1 MAAEKS
7 RKIFGQ
13 MKSFLDKY
21 TTSNQYYMNL
31 IELGDV
37 EESDTLGA
45 ALHREAVKGN
55 RRALKKILQSAICVD
70 YPNDKGQSPLF
81 CACARNVENTALLL
95 LRHGANPNEK
105 SFDGLTPTHAVCY
118 MANVRLLG
126 KLIEVGADLRLHD
139 NEGKTVRDWAE
150 LNPDPGARNRMIDFL
165 DRTHV
170 YAMTFCGDS
179 VSLDRFTK
187 YARRAHQKTSLMEIM
202 KMKTGSD
209 TSFNNLKRV
218 HSMGFGKVYLGSDQ
232 SGGIISV
239 IPMISEL
246 VLYAVDDTR
255 FETGSVSYMEKMTWL
270 KTTVTVKQ
278 VNPDVQHSDGIDLL
292 ITDAEY
298 LGKIRHPNVLL
309 LMAICQSVNF
319 DSLMLVFENIKNCNL
334 FHFLH
339 EKGHRMTYSQEMNLV
354 LQVSSAMEFIHSQS
368 LIHCGLSSLAIY
380 LVSENYIK
388 VGNFEFM
395 VESIKA
401 NMGRISS
408 VSSVPHGQNL
418 YNWMAPELI
427 AGKSPCFSS
436 DVYSFCSIVW
446 ELFSGEL
453 PWRDYQPEAI
463 RQKVVDSGKTLNLN
477 VARLPL
483 KLRTLV
489 GYGLVHRH
497 DERLQKFTNILE
509 WLSPDTYGTDS
520 KGKNRSANFATQRKQ
535 SSSSSHS
542 SSAADDDMAAWTQD
556 NLCFSTRASSLE
568 HGDSSLVEKPAT
580 LSDSETRNSLEL
592 SVEQSNDI
600 LLDDSDSNSPSPVT
614 NKMTRDLKVKPASH
628 FSHQWPLLKS
638 NPGSACLLHHEA
650 NKLGS
655 CGDGERAS
663 TLPSDFI
670 SHSQQKT
677 PKDCSVNE
685 ADTPPKNYV
694 KTLTS
699 SFQQRLN
706 QHRLRQAILKGS
718 MAPKGST
725 DSESLSELGPN
736 DSSLNKDTT
745 KLSSVDLGNLSS
757 TPVVKCS
764 STPKCSDTNPA
775 KPQLPLVSDSVV
787 NRARNALCELYGDH
801 NKGDNNKGDYKRLK
815 VVPKVKTNL
824 VVTDDRSR
832 HQAFLDE
839 LQLVHSRIVSSS
851 GADYQ
856 SPIIQVC
863 EKNPS
868 DSGIGPSCP
877 KSDVPAEGAK
887 ESSILDGFGDSML
900 NSLTEGFLDDS
911 FWDLLPASQK
921 PEHVGDAGK
930 HDFVDAAGRTKEVD
944 AADKQ
949 EDCNV
954 AVGQSAVKACGDKIM
969 YPHAA
974 EHKDVTTSSQPDLH
988 TGKLNQT
995 FSYQTSHYDTLTSVT
1010 QETSETLYPEGRQV
1024 SNIEVLKKSESGG
1037 DNLGEDVNMKAG
1049 DFGSEF
1055 DFLEYYIDDDFD
1067 YTEKPPAFV
1076 TPGVDSRQL
1085 IESTLGCTTNKEAD
1099 FRQLSTLGRYAD
1111 TEVDSRQRSTLGHY
1125 ADTEA
1130 DSRQQST
1137 LGHYADT
1144 EADSRQRSTLGH
1156 YADTEVDSRQWST
1169 LGCTID
1175 AKQECDAITREQQEK
1190 ASSSAWIFEKPPI
1203 VPCKF
1208 PTNSN
1213 GGLHRGNMSQSALT
1227 DEDKVT
1233 RFPPKRSKSEK
1244 DVVQQQVQVSV
1255 CPRSPLFMRA
1265 GNTTS
1270 KVRDGVPAKTLT
1282 KASTSASVRYG
1293 HSDPSLSC
1301 SGVEVDKR
1309 NVLDKDDDTLVEVDG
1324 ASLEEDVLHNKNIEP
1339 VTPVERPAEREDQ
1352 TSAAKAIFVTT
1363 AQTQTNSSTFSN
1375 NIAIGQDQTSAAKAI
1390 FVTTAQTQANSSTFS
1405 NNIATGQSSMP
1416 QFAGR
1421 TNDDDDADIWVS
1433 TQLRYI
1439 QEKIQR
1445 RKNKIDMAGSDD
1457 DIANDIDSELN
1468 KSSSDGTEQRKQ
1480 LGRWNA
1486 PENLEEDPVLNFE
1499 AQTEEQEYVA
1509 WGQGVSCGEL
1519 QRVISE
1525 SEEKKSVATSTTG
1538 LHSKK
1543 HKQKSSHPHHRK
1555 SKEDRISADITQGR
1569 LETRPPSILRKNGQH
1584 GNICRETGPPSALT
1598 RMRSNLSTS
1607 HGSRSADRVISFKD
1621 LRESEDPPCPDVKEL
1636 AGPSRP
1642 VMEETLLT
1650 RTRPVP
1656 AERSLVDHGHYS
1668 STVTT
1673 WLERHNF
1680 EDTSTLNSPQLCKDK
1695 KPVSRQVNKLCQEAS
1710 TSNSKQS
1717 IPSKAS
1723 TDRPVTSQRKCCR
1736 LTHESTSQHS
1746 LTKKLNRS
1754 LLPEEDLVQKDADHL
1769 NGLLSRVKTSETLA
1783 KTSLTNCSTNEH
1795 YVTFQ
1800 LETPMKQ
1807 QSKATNAM
1815 KRSSTGLHR
1824 FYIPRDMWSNGCK
1837 TRLDVRTSPTHPDCQ
1852 RVTTTAL
1859 NTRTGEIE
1867 TLMDQTICSDR
1878 LRTTIQID

>member
-1 MAAEKS
+1 
-7 RKIFGQ
+7 
-13 MKSFLDKY
+13 
-21 TTSNQYYMNL
+21 
-31 IELGDV
+31 
-37 EESDTLGA
+37 
-45 ALHREAVKGN
+45 
-55 RRALKKILQSAICVD
+55 
-70 YPNDKGQSPLF
+70 
-81 CACARNVENTALLL
+81 
-95 LRHGANPNEK
+95 
-105 SFDGLTPTHAVCY
+105 
-118 MANVRLLG
+118 
-126 KLIEVGADLRLHD
+126 
-139 NEGKTVRDWAE
+139 
-150 LNPDPGARNRMIDFL
+150 
-165 DRTHV
+165 
-170 YAMTFCGDS
+170 
-179 VSLDRFTK
+179 
-187 YARRAHQKTSLMEIM
+187 
-202 KMKTGSD
+202 
-209 TSFNNLKRV
+209 
-218 HSMGFGKVYLGSDQ
+218 
-232 SGGIISV
+232 
-239 IPMISEL
+239 
-246 VLYAVDDTR
+246 
-255 FETGSVSYMEKMTWL
+255 
-270 KTTVTVKQ
+270 
-278 VNPDVQHSDGIDLL
+278 
-292 ITDAEY
+292 
-298 LGKIRHPNVLL
+298 
-309 LMAICQSVNF
+309 
-319 DSLMLVFENIKNCNL
+319 
-334 FHFLH
+334 
-339 EKGHRMTYSQEMNLV
+339 GHRMAYSQEMNLV

-401 NMGRISS
+401 NLGRISS

-477 VARLPL
+477 IARLPL
-483 KLRTLV
+483 KLKTLV

-542 SSAADDDMAAWTQD
+542 SSTADDDTAAWTQD

-592 SVEQSNDI
+592 SVEQSNDT
-600 LLDDSDSNSPSPVT
+600 LLDDSNPTLPSPVT
-614 NKMTRDLKVKPASH
+614 TKMTRDMKVKPASH

-638 NPGSACLLHHEA
+638 NAESACLLQHEA

-670 SHSQQKT
+670 SRSQQKT
-677 PKDCSVNE
+677 PKDCSENE

-736 DSSLNKDTT
+736 DSSLNKDAT

-757 TPVVKCS
+757 TPVVRCS

-775 KPQLPLVSDSVV
+775 KPQLPLISDSLV

-824 VVTDDRSR
+824 VVTDDRSG

-839 LQLVHSRIVSSS
+839 LQLVHSRIVSL

-868 DSGIGPSCP
+868 DSGKGPSCP
-877 KSDVPAEGAK
+877 KSDVPTDRPK

-911 FWDLLPASQK
+911 FWDLLPASQR
-921 PEHVGDAGK
+921 PEHVGDAEK
-930 HDFVDAAGRTKEVD
+930 HDFVDAAGRIKEVD
-944 AADKQ
+944 AANKQ

-974 EHKDVTTSSQPDLH
+974 KHKDVTTSSQPDLH
-988 TGKLNQT
+988 TDKLNQT

-1024 SNIEVLKKSESGG
+1024 SNIEVLKKSESG

-1067 YTEKPPAFV
+1067 YTEKTPAFV
-1076 TPGVDSRQL
+1076 TPGVDCRLL
-1085 IESTLGCTTNKEAD
+1085 IESTLGCTTDTDAD
-1099 FRQLSTLGRYAD
+1099 SRQLSTLAYYAD
-1111 TEVDSRQRSTLGHY
+1111 TKV
-1125 ADTEA
+1125 

-1144 EADSRQRSTLGH
+1144 EVDFSQRSTLGF
-1156 YADTEVDSRQWST
+1156 
-1169 LGCTID
+1169 TID
-1175 AKQECDAITREQQEK
+1175 AKQECDALTREQQEK
-1190 ASSSAWIFEKPPI
+1190 ASSSTWIFEKPPI
-1203 VPCKF
+1203 VLCKF
-1208 PTNSN
+1208 STNSN

-1233 RFPPKRSKSEK
+1233 RFPLKRSKSEK

-1255 CPRSPLFMRA
+1255 CPRSPLLMRA

-1270 KVRDGVPAKTLT
+1270 KIREGVPAKTLT
-1282 KASTSASVRYG
+1282 KASTFASVRYG

-1339 VTPVERPAEREDQ
+1339 VTPVDRPAEREDQ
-1352 TSAAKAIFVTT
+1352 TSAAKAIFVST

-1375 NIAIGQDQTSAAKAI
+1375 NIAI
-1390 FVTTAQTQANSSTFS
+1390 
-1405 NNIATGQSSMP
+1405 GQSSMP

-1433 TQLRYI
+1433 TQLKCI
-1439 QEKIQR
+1439 QEKMQR
-1445 RKNKIDMAGSDD
+1445 RKNMIDMAGSDD
-1457 DIANDIDSELN
+1457 DIVNDIDSEFN
-1468 KSSSDGTEQRKQ
+1468 KSSPDGTEQRKK

-1509 WGQGVSCGEL
+1509 WGQGVNCGEL
-1519 QRVISE
+1519 QRVISD
-1525 SEEKKSVATSTTG
+1525 SEEKKKGVATSTTG
-1538 LHSKK
+1538 LQSKK
-1543 HKQKSSHPHHRK
+1543 HKKKSSHHHHRK
-1555 SKEDRISADITQGR
+1555 SKEDRISADITQDR

-1584 GNICRETGPPSALT
+1584 GNICREIGPPFALT

-1621 LRESEDPPCPDVKEL
+1621 LRESEDPSCQDVKEL
-1636 AGPSRP
+1636 AGPSQP
-1642 VMEETLLT
+1642 VMEETFLT
-1650 RTRPVP
+1650 KTRPVP

-1680 EDTSTLNSPQLCKDK
+1680 EDTSTLNSPQLCNDK
-1695 KPVSRQVNKLCQEAS
+1695 KPMSHQINKLCQEAT

-1717 IPSKAS
+1717 IPSKTS
-1723 TDRPVTSQRKCCR
+1723 TDRPVTSQRKCSR

-1754 LLPEEDLVQKDADHL
+1754 LLPEENLVQKNADHL
-1769 NGLLSRVKTSETLA
+1769 DGLSSRVKTSETLA

-1795 YVTFQ
+1795 CVTFQ

-1867 TLMDQTICSDR
+1867 TLMDQTIFSDR

>member
-55 RRALKKILQSAICVD
+55 RRALKKVLQSAICVD

-150 LNPDPGARNRMIDFL
+150 LNPDPGARNRMLDFL

-187 YARRAHQKTSLMEIM
+187 YARRFLLSHCKQMSPERR
-202 KMKTGSD
+202 
-209 TSFNNLKRV
+209 NN
-218 HSMGFGKVYLGSDQ
+218 SWVYLGSDQ

-509 WLSPDTYGTDS
+509 WLSPDSYGTDS

-542 SSAADDDMAAWTQD
+542 SSTADDDTAAWTQD

-600 LLDDSDSNSPSPVT
+600 LLDDSDPNSPSPVT

-638 NPGSACLLHHEA
+638 NAGSACLLQHEA

-670 SHSQQKT
+670 SHSQQNT
-677 PKDCSVNE
+677 LKDCSVNE

-725 DSESLSELGPN
+725 DSESLSEVCSYCCIDDTQCTLEMSMVIDCCIDTVRLGPN
-736 DSSLNKDTT
+736 DSSLNKG
-745 KLSSVDLGNLSS
+745 KPASFAEGIPSSVHYRIRDERQLGLDWFILIKESS
-757 TPVVKCS
+757 S
-764 STPKCSDTNPA
+764 
-775 KPQLPLVSDSVV
+775 
-787 NRARNALCELYGDH
+787 
-801 NKGDNNKGDYKRLK
+801 KRTFREWK
-815 VVPKVKTNL
+815 KVKTNL
-824 VVTDDRSR
+824 VVTDDRSG

-863 EKNPS
+863 QKNPS

-877 KSDVPAEGAK
+877 KSDVPSEGAK

-954 AVGQSAVKACGDKIM
+954 AFGQSAVKACGDKIM
-969 YPHAA
+969 CPQAA
-974 EHKDVTTSSQPDLH
+974 EHKDATTSSQPDLH

-1037 DNLGEDVNMKAG
+1037 DNLGEDVNMKV
-1049 DFGSEF
+1049 
-1055 DFLEYYIDDDFD
+1055 I
-1067 YTEKPPAFV
+1067 K
-1076 TPGVDSRQL
+1076 
-1085 IESTLGCTTNKEAD
+1085 
-1099 FRQLSTLGRYAD
+1099 
-1111 TEVDSRQRSTLGHY
+1111 
-1125 ADTEA
+1125 
-1130 DSRQQST
+1130 
-1137 LGHYADT
+1137 
-1144 EADSRQRSTLGH
+1144 
-1156 YADTEVDSRQWST
+1156 
-1169 LGCTID
+1169 
-1175 AKQECDAITREQQEK
+1175 
-1190 ASSSAWIFEKPPI
+1190 
-1203 VPCKF
+1203 
-1208 PTNSN
+1208 
-1213 GGLHRGNMSQSALT
+1213 
-1227 DEDKVT
+1227 
-1233 RFPPKRSKSEK
+1233 
-1244 DVVQQQVQVSV
+1244 
-1255 CPRSPLFMRA
+1255 
-1265 GNTTS
+1265 
-1270 KVRDGVPAKTLT
+1270 
-1282 KASTSASVRYG
+1282 
-1293 HSDPSLSC
+1293 
-1301 SGVEVDKR
+1301 
-1309 NVLDKDDDTLVEVDG
+1309 
-1324 ASLEEDVLHNKNIEP
+1324 
-1339 VTPVERPAEREDQ
+1339 
-1352 TSAAKAIFVTT
+1352 
-1363 AQTQTNSSTFSN
+1363 
-1375 NIAIGQDQTSAAKAI
+1375 
-1390 FVTTAQTQANSSTFS
+1390 
-1405 NNIATGQSSMP
+1405 
-1416 QFAGR
+1416 
-1421 TNDDDDADIWVS
+1421 
-1433 TQLRYI
+1433 
-1439 QEKIQR
+1439 
-1445 RKNKIDMAGSDD
+1445 
-1457 DIANDIDSELN
+1457 
-1468 KSSSDGTEQRKQ
+1468 
-1480 LGRWNA
+1480 
-1486 PENLEEDPVLNFE
+1486 DPVLNFE

-1509 WGQGVSCGEL
+1509 WGQGVNCGEL
-1519 QRVISE
+1519 QRVLSE

-1543 HKQKSSHPHHRK
+1543 HKQKSSHHHHRK
-1555 SKEDRISADITQGR
+1555 SKEDRISADITQ
-1569 LETRPPSILRKNGQH
+1569 
-1584 GNICRETGPPSALT
+1584 
-1598 RMRSNLSTS
+1598 
-1607 HGSRSADRVISFKD
+1607 DR
-1621 LRESEDPPCPDVKEL
+1621 
-1636 AGPSRP
+1636 
-1642 VMEETLLT
+1642 
-1650 RTRPVP
+1650 
-1656 AERSLVDHGHYS
+1656 
-1668 STVTT
+1668 
-1673 WLERHNF
+1673 
-1680 EDTSTLNSPQLCKDK
+1680 
-1695 KPVSRQVNKLCQEAS
+1695 
-1710 TSNSKQS
+1710 
-1717 IPSKAS
+1717 
-1723 TDRPVTSQRKCCR
+1723 
-1736 LTHESTSQHS
+1736 
-1746 LTKKLNRS
+1746 
-1754 LLPEEDLVQKDADHL
+1754 
-1769 NGLLSRVKTSETLA
+1769 
-1783 KTSLTNCSTNEH
+1783 
-1795 YVTFQ
+1795 
-1800 LETPMKQ
+1800 
-1807 QSKATNAM
+1807 
-1815 KRSSTGLHR
+1815 
-1824 FYIPRDMWSNGCK
+1824 
-1837 TRLDVRTSPTHPDCQ
+1837 
-1852 RVTTTAL
+1852 
-1859 NTRTGEIE
+1859 
-1867 TLMDQTICSDR
+1867 
-1878 LRTTIQID
+1878 